1 MPRTVL
7 AFALVVA
14 SVVTGG
20 CLTTAP
26 TQVDGM
32 LLDVDVHG
40 PHAWVAEFD
49 NSVAPSKSG
58 RAEASGILGVAYG
71 DASIRTAMQA
81 GGLTQIHHVDTR
93 TITVLGLY
101 AKSTTI
107 VWGE

>member
-1 MPRTVL
+1 M
-7 AFALVVA
+7 
-14 SVVTGG
+14 TGG

-26 TQVDGM
+26 TQVEG
-32 LLDVDVHG
+32 LFLDVDVHG